1 MKRLIRAGAA
11 ALMICVAG
19 SAAAQVSA
27 TATPAS
33 NIDAAKEAAIN
44 RMLDAMEYEKSV
56 QQMMV
61 QMKAM
66 LPQQMAA
73 GSRAA
78 IQQSNLAEDKKQEA
92 IAKLDKEMPEVATQ
106 IFDQFLGKDFV
117 AEATRMVIDIY
128 GRHFT
133 TEEIN
138 QLADF
143 YSTPVGK
150 KMTAKLP
157 VIMQESMQATMG
169 TMQKR
174 MPVIAAELE
183 KRFKPQAK

>member
-19 SAAAQVSA
+19 SSAAQVSA
-27 TATPAS
+27 TATP
-33 NIDAAKEAAIN
+33 DTAKEAAIN
-44 RMLDAMEYEKSV
+44 RMLDAMEYEKSIR
-56 QQMMV
+56 QMMV
-61 QMKAM
+61 QMKAV

-78 IQQSNLAEDKKQEA
+78 IQQSGLPEDKKQEA
-92 IAKLDKEMPEVATQ
+92 IAKLEKEMPEVAAQ
-106 IFDQFLGKDFV
+106 IFEQFLGKDFV
-117 AEATRMVIDIY
+117 EEATRTVIDIY

-133 TEEIN
+133 TEELN

-143 YSTPVGK
+143 YLTPVGK
-150 KMTAKLP
+150 KLTAKLP

-174 MPVIAAELE
+174 MPAIAAEIE
-183 KRFKPQAK
+183 KRFKPRTN